1 MPSKLFQ
8 TSVVVMAGVRFH
20 TTILSSG
27 CPFCRN
33 FSLFPRTVLL
43 GGPQFD
49 CANLPI
55 VCVRW
60 FARLHDQA
68 GSAIQ
73 LADRRFHTLAQFF
86 PNMALVIDHRKNGE
100 EGHV

>member
-1 MPSKLFQ
+1 
-8 TSVVVMAGVRFH
+8 
-20 TTILSSG
+20 
-27 CPFCRN
+27 
-33 FSLFPRTVLL
+33 
-43 GGPQFD
+43 
-49 CANLPI
+49 